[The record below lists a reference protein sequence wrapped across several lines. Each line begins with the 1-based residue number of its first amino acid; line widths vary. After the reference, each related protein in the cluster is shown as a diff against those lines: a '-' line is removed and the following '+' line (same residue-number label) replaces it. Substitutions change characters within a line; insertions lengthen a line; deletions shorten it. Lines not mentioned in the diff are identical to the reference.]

1 VFSHT
6 TNIEFNVSPVLVLIR
21 VGKKVGNMSIDWAG
35 GQYWLKPVK
44 TGQYW
49 SIENSLVNIGFFLS
63 F

>member
-1 VFSHT
+1 LY
-6 TNIEFNVSPVLVLIR
+6 EGFNNLLRALSR
-21 VGKKVGNMSIDWAG
+21 VGKKVVNMSIDRAG

-49 SIENSLVNIGFFLS
+49 SIENSLVNIGFFWS